1 MNAGIYKL
9 IWSDNSKSPVVVPET
24 AKSHGKKSAGST
36 KAVASIL
43 SALTIF
49 SLPLTGFSGPNEVP
63 QDGSVVGGNDVATIT
78 KGGVGVL
85 NINQFEQKAIINWDT
100 FNIGKNAVVNFIQPN
115 ARSTALNRVVGSDPS
130 HIFGQLNANGQ
141 VILINPNGVLFGVGS
156 SVNVGGIVATTMDI
170 KNKDFNNSDGV
181 WNFFTT
187 ADGVNGSV
195 INKGDI
201 TAKKGGYIALMAP
214 EVVNGSE
221 GVLTANL
228 GTVALASGDK
238 VALNIEGRDLIAIQV
253 EPSKLN
259 ALIENKHIIV
269 AENGQVLMSAS
280 ALSALEGAAINDVDL
295 TPRMEL
301 ENGIV
306 RIVNSGDVTTG
317 SMDVTAAGNAIH
329 EIFVGGNVQTAANLS
344 VTSQAD
350 DGVGSAFS
358 SIALGGLTVD
368 GELNVNSTA
377 GDILGINNKR
387 IHVLGNAA
395 LNAGA
400 GSIDLNNSRNDF
412 VTVQANA
419 TGDITLTDRNGVA
432 VTNASAYGSLALNA
446 NVNGVDTGEVTL
458 GDLSVGSGLS
468 VNSNGGNIA
477 QAELTTIQ
485 VSGDVNL
492 DARDGV
498 SDPARTTGDINVSN
512 AGNLLDGSVSLY
524 ANNAALSSDSGLQI
538 NEAIIEAD
546 LTLNAGGSVTQAPS
560 LDPQQPVLLMDMSA
574 AAMHVGGKTSITSG
588 GDILINNNS
597 NNFIGEVSLQST
609 GEAVNENGSITSPT
623 ISIAD
628 ADAIL
633 FGDVSTAG
641 NLEIYALSGNIKQS
655 EDTAIKAKGNTQ
667 IFADD
672 GNVKLKNE
680 GNDFNKLALQVINGD
695 AAIGDKDGI
704 AISGVINTGSL
715 SINANADKEGR
726 QGAVVFDSDT
736 EVGSNLTV
744 KSNGGNIRKADAAS
758 ITVVGSTVL
767 NAATK
772 NGDDNGNINLANKL
786 DGTAEVYGDVTLLG
800 DVSLYGNKVSLL
812 NETDLY
818 LASSNPD
825 KPAVE
830 ATGDVL
836 LATTVGDIYVNG
848 VIKADAE
855 EDQQVTLAS
864 GVYAGTYR
872 EYINDSL
879 VQDPDQLHDVIFADA
894 ASIEV
899 GEEGNWRIYSD
910 NPITAGHAPGTW
922 VADNASKRYN
932 VAYMAAPSLLARSF
946 IGGGEGGSS
955 EHNEEHEEAGNFA
968 YYRMQPVLLVN
979 ATPHETVYGNKTKI
993 TYNRDQDITGYIFDD
1008 MYLDNVYGKLKY
1020 TLDGDVSTTGHY
1032 VAGLHNALF
1041 DYDLGLYSKLGYG
1054 FEQASPV
1061 EVRINRRELSIS
1073 DVLAA
1078 SRYYNGNKDATLSG
1092 GVLHGVLTEH
1102 DHHDDYDYSE
1112 LTDVV
1117 GIKSMSGQFESAQPT
1132 GSFANAGNNASKRYV
1147 ASMQVTLQGDDAQ
1160 NYVVTTYD
1168 TRAPHQSKQGYQAD
1182 DTPVINPPVPGQEP
1196 PARVSH
1202 HGDGEHGHEH
1212 GNQYSH
1218 DDHEYGKD
1226 HKHGNDR
1233 DYGKD
1238 RDGDKHSHDKDRKG
1252 DDRKGDDRKNSKDH
1266 NDDKKHGK
1274 DHDDD
1279 KKHGKDRDH
1288 DHKHKKDK
1296 HGHNHDHDHDH
1307 GNEYVPPG
1315 PIEAEIWEL
1324 PAEPPVI
1331 PQYVPT
1337 PLEVLDEPRQAP
1349 VDLQSSLTVSLF
1361 DESGTTSMTGDFTSV
1376 QPLGE
1381 YNISK
1386 GTGIEIEIPAS
1397 TFQHSDPNAQLEYS
1411 AQMQDGKPLPE
1422 WLKFDAATRT
1432 LKGTPPD
1439 GQTGT
1444 AVVKIIV
1451 RDTNGGEA
1459 TSSLTINY

>member
-9 IWSDNSKSPVVVPET
+9 IWSDSSKSPVVVPET
-24 AKSHGKKSAGST
+24 AKSHGKKSAGSA

-63 QDGSVVGGNDVATIT
+63 TDGSVVGGDSVATIS
-78 KGGVGVL
+78 KGGIGVL
-85 NINQFEQKAIINWDT
+85 NINQYEQKAIINWDT

-115 ARSTALNRVVGSDPS
+115 TRSTALNRVVGSDPS

-170 KNKDFNNSDGV
+170 KNKDFNNNDGV

-195 INKGDI
+195 INRGDI
-201 TAKKGGYIALMAP
+201 TAKKNGYIALMAP

-238 VALNIEGRDLIAIQV
+238 VALSIEGRDLIAIHV

-280 ALSALEGAAINDVDL
+280 ALSALEGAAIQDVDL
-295 TPRMEL
+295 TPKMEL

-306 RIVNSGDVTTG
+306 RIVNRGDVTTG
-317 SMDVTAAGNAIH
+317 SMDVMAAGNASH

-344 VTSQAD
+344 VTSMAD
-350 DGVGSAFS
+350 DGVGSASS

-368 GELNVNSTA
+368 GELNVSSSA
-377 GDILGINNKR
+377 GDIMGINNKR
-387 IHVLGNAA
+387 IQVFGNTS
-395 LNAGA
+395 LDAGA
-400 GSIDLNNSRNDF
+400 GSIDLSNSRNDF
-412 VTVQANA
+412 NTVQANA
-419 TGDITLTDRNGVA
+419 TGDITLTDRNGIV
-432 VTNASAYGSLALNA
+432 VTNASAYGSLAINA
-446 NVNGVDTGEVTL
+446 NVNGVDSGEVVL
-458 GDLSVGSGLS
+458 GDLSVGADLG
-468 VNSNGGNIA
+468 VNSNGGNIT
-477 QAELTTIQ
+477 QAELTVVQ

-498 SDPARTTGDINVSN
+498 SDPARTSGDVN
-512 AGNLLDGSVSLY
+512 AANSGNLLDGAVSLY
-524 ANNAALSSDSGLQI
+524 ANNAALSSDSGMQI
-538 NEAIIEAD
+538 NEAIIEGD
-546 LTLNAGGSVTQAPS
+546 LTLNALGNVTQTQPLEIARS
-560 LDPQQPVLLMDMSA
+560 LNPEGLPIYVA
-574 AAMHVGGKTSITSG
+574 GKTSITSG
-588 GDILINNNS
+588 GDILIDNLG

-609 GEAVNENGSITSPT
+609 AEGVTENGSITSPT

-641 NLEIYALSGNIKQS
+641 NLEVYALSGNIKQS

-672 GNVKLKNE
+672 GNVKLGNE

-695 AAIGDKDGI
+695 VIIGDKNGI

-726 QGAVVFDSDT
+726 QGAVVFDGDT
-736 EVGSNLTV
+736 EVGSNLAV
-744 KSNGGNIRKADAAS
+744 KSNGGNIRKTDEAF
-758 ITVVGSTVL
+758 ITVAGTTVL
-767 NAATK
+767 NAAAK
-772 NGDDNGNINLANKL
+772 KDKDNGNINFANKL
-786 DGTAEVYGDVTLLG
+786 EATAEVYGDVTLLG

-812 NETDLY
+812 NDTDLY
-818 LASSNPD
+818 LASANPN

-848 VIKADAE
+848 LIKADSDE
-855 EDQQVTLAS
+855 EQQVTIAA

-872 EYINDSL
+872 EYINDAL
-879 VQDPDQLHDVIFADA
+879 VQDPDQLQDVIFADS
-894 ASIEV
+894 ASIEM

-922 VADNASKRYN
+922 VAENSSKRYN
-932 VAYMAAPSLLARSF
+932 VAYMAPSMLTRGF
-946 IGGGEGGSS
+946 IGGGDGGSS
-955 EHNEEHEEAGNFA
+955 ERNEEHDEGGNFA

-979 ATPHETVYGNKTKI
+979 ATSHETVYGNKTKI
-993 TYNRDQDITGYIFDD
+993 TYNRDEDISGYIYDD
-1008 MYLDNVYGKLKY
+1008 MYLDKVSGKLQY
-1020 TLDGDVSTTGHY
+1020 TLDGATSTTGHY

-1041 DYDLGLYSKLGYG
+1041 DYDLGLLSKLGYG
-1054 FEQASPV
+1054 FEELSPV
-1061 EVRINRRELSIS
+1061 TVQINRRELSIS

-1078 SRYYNGNKDATLSG
+1078 SRYYNGNNSATLSG
-1092 GVLHGVLTEH
+1092 GVLHGVLSEH
-1102 DHHDDYDYSE
+1102 DHHDDDHQE
-1112 LTDVV
+1112 LIDVV

-1132 GSFANAGNNASKRYV
+1132 GSYDNRGNNASKRYV

-1168 TRAPHQSKQGYQAD
+1168 THAPHQSKQGYQAD
-1182 DTPVINPPVPGQEP
+1182 GTPVINPPVPGQEQ
-1196 PARVSH
+1196 PAHNHYHHDDEHSH
-1202 HGDGEHGHEH
+1202 NHDESRGGKGGHED
-1212 GNQYSH
+1212 H
-1218 DDHEYGKD
+1218 DYDKD
-1226 HKHGNDR
+1226 HKGDDR
-1233 DYGKD
+1233 SYNKD
-1238 RDGDKHSHDKDRKG
+1238 HDDDRSHDKDRGHKSDKKDGKG
-1252 DDRKGDDRKNSKDH
+1252 KDDDRDH
-1266 NDDKKHGK
+1266 E
-1274 DHDDD
+1274 D

-1296 HGHNHDHDHDH
+1296 KDKHDHDGHGHDHEGHDH
-1307 GNEYVPPG
+1307 GDHDHEHVAPG

-1324 PAEPPVI
+1324 PVPAEPPVI

-1337 PLEVLDEPRQAP
+1337 PLEVLDEPRNAP
-1349 VDLQSSLTVSLF
+1349 VDLQSTLTESLF
-1361 DESGTTSMTGDFTSV
+1361 DESGTTSMSGDFTAV
-1376 QPLGE
+1376 QPLGT

-1386 GTGIEIEIPAS
+1386 GTGIEIEVPAS
-1397 TFQHSDPNAQLEYS
+1397 TFKHSDPNAQLEYS
-1411 AQMQDGKPLPE
+1411 AQLENGNPLPE
-1422 WLKFDAATRT
+1422 WLKFDPAIRT

-1439 GQTGT
+1439 GQSGT

-1459 TSSLTINY
+1459 SSSLTINY